1 MEKVISSFVLEK
13 VKSHSLSK
21 NNPII
26 VSYTNDTAIP
36 ESRNLSLL
44 LPVKVCEE
52 FVTKV
57 FARVIE
63 PDLLIDRID
72 LFNIR
77 RLKLEGNI
85 KVLYDSLWRL

>member
-1 MEKVISSFVLEK
+1 M
-13 VKSHSLSK
+13 
-21 NNPII
+21 
-26 VSYTNDTAIP
+26 SYTNDTAIP